1 MAQGSIL
8 IYTSVAGQA
17 APLVGAAITVR
28 DENGA
33 VLTRLTTDTD
43 GYAEAADLPAPDKSY
58 SLDEANTTVRPYAVY
73 GIEAALTGWQT
84 AILNDVQVF
93 DGQPTVAR
101 VELLP
106 AEVVPAA
113 ARMASGNSD
122 AEIIT
127 IPPHSLFSGAG
138 GSGPTPEVLLPG
150 SVLTRVVVPKKI
162 TVHLGKPSANVRNVT
177 VGFQSYIA
185 NVASSEVYPTW
196 DSDPALPLKISV
208 DFHAASAHFRRIYDD
223 FVHHRT

>member
-127 IPPHSLFSGAG
+127 IPPHSLFPVQAAAA
-138 GSGPTPEVLLPG
+138 P
-150 SVLTRVVVPKKI
+150 R
-162 TVHLGKPSANVRNVT
+162 RRCCC
-177 VGFQSYIA
+177 
-185 NVASSEVYPTW
+185 
-196 DSDPALPLKISV
+196 PAV
-208 DFHAASAHFRRIYDD
+208 C
-223 FVHHRT
+223 

>member
-1 MAQGSIL
+1 MGQEVFCYGTRQYSDLHIRGG
-8 IYTSVAGQA
+8 AGRPA
-17 APLVGAAITVR
+17 GRRSHNRA

-113 ARMASGNSD
+113 ARMASGNSGCRNHHN
-122 AEIIT
+122 T
-127 IPPHSLFSGAG
+127 TPPHSFPVQAAAAPRRRCC
-138 GSGPTPEVLLPG
+138 GPAVC
-150 SVLTRVVVPKKI
+150 
-162 TVHLGKPSANVRNVT
+162 
-177 VGFQSYIA
+177 
-185 NVASSEVYPTW
+185 
-196 DSDPALPLKISV
+196 
-208 DFHAASAHFRRIYDD
+208 
-223 FVHHRT
+223 